1 MEIDH
6 ETIPEHA
13 KDLILGAKNGHAR
26 HDTIY
31 AFLDYHCSRCDTDT
45 EMLAMLNDKL
55 DDVETIGSG
64 MAYNTRK
71 SYHDSIVL
79 KHSLQNAISM
89 KKKAKKQKPILSGN
103 MDANY
108 GDYELDTNP
117 ATDKKIKSLNEE
129 WAKLN

>member
-1 MEIDH
+1 MIMEIDQ

-31 AFLDYHCSRCDTDT
+31 EFLDYHCSRCDTDT

-55 DDVETIGSG
+55 DDVQTIGSG

-79 KHSLQNAISM
+79 KRSLQKAISM
-89 KKKAKKQKPILSGN
+89 KKKNKKPIVSGV
-103 MDANY
+103 MGADY
-108 GDYELDTNP
+108 GNRELKLDP
-117 ATDKKIKSLNEE
+117 AVDKKIQTLNEE
-129 WAKLN
+129 WKKLN

>member
-26 HDTIY
+26 HDTIH
-31 AFLDYHCSRCDTDT
+31 AFLDYHCSRCDTDS

-55 DDVETIGSG
+55 DDIQTIGSG
-64 MAYNTRK
+64 MSYNTRK
-71 SYHDSIVL
+71 SYHDSMVL

-89 KKKAKKQKPILSGN
+89 KKKNKKQKPILSGN
-103 MDANY
+103 MGADY
-108 GDYELDTNP
+108 GTYDLKLDP
-117 ATDKKIKSLNEE
+117 ATNKKIESLNEE